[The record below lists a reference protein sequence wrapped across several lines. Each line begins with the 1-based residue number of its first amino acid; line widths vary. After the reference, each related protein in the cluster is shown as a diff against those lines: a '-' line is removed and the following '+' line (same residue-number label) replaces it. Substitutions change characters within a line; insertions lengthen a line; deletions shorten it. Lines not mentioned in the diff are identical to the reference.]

1 MAQSTRHHSVTAS
14 SRKGEVLMPSTR
26 PSRPSVNHLV
36 IAVRDIEASHRFY
49 CDVLGFEHCGT
60 LQSEMQPKPIMR
72 FYRGH
77 ADHHHDIA
85 LQQIVACAPVPAVPK
100 WGMFA
105 SQPGIAHLALAYANR
120 DEWLAQLEHLQAM
133 DVPIEVRGN
142 HGMTHSAY
150 VVDPD
155 GNGIEVLYE
164 LPNEVWEGDVDAALS
179 HFEALPT
186 KGPESLIDSTDYTRF
201 GASS

>member
-1 MAQSTRHHSVTAS
+1 
-14 SRKGEVLMPSTR
+14 MPPTR

-49 CDVLGFEHCGT
+49 CDVLGFEQCGT
-60 LQSEMQPKPIMR
+60 FKSHFEPNPVMR

-77 ADHHHDIA
+77 PDHHHDIA
-85 LQQIVACAPVPAVPK
+85 LQQIPDHTPAPPVPD
-100 WGMFA
+100 WGIFA
-105 SQPGIAHLALAYANR
+105 KAPGIAHIALAYGTR
-120 DEWLAQLEHLQAM
+120 EEWLSQLEHVQAM
-133 DVPIEVRGN
+133 GVSIALRGN

-164 LPNEVWEGDVDAALS
+164 LPAEVWEGDVDSALS
-179 HFEALPT
+179 HFEPLPN
-186 KGPESLIDSTDYTRF
+186 KGPAALEDSTDYVLFST
-201 GASS
+201 SV